1 MKKALIL
8 TYYFPPH
15 NGVAGWR
22 AYSWSRYLHKYKIY
36 PTIMTRHW
44 QGNEN
49 KWDDSTREDTRPPVI
64 EQQEHSSVLFLP
76 FQHSLLKK
84 IAGTFIFKIKIISKL
99 FYFFTLLI
107 GRFSIEIDAYNMFK
121 KELKS
126 YLKEH
131 QFDMVIITAPP
142 QNLVRLGYYIE
153 KKYKIPVILDFRD
166 LWDNEELRDDYKP
179 GFRKRISNAIK
190 KFYLKRWL
198 KNVSLITT
206 VSQSLAEKISS
217 LVPQKVVE
225 ITNGFEAEL
234 FTNEPKKNSDFFVI
248 SYIGT
253 IYPQLDLSIIIQG
266 LNKFI
271 SQVGSQKI
279 RLNFIGTEAIDSVA
293 EKIKQNL
300 PEECLLIT
308 PRISKAEAITY
319 TTNSDVLLHA
329 AFKTYKGIYTGKLF
343 YYLGA
348 KKNILIAPGDEDVIE
363 ALIKKTDAGKV
374 AHSVDEF
381 YAALLGWY
389 EEWKK
394 AGTVPYYGKQH
405 IISNYTR
412 EHQAKL
418 FAEELLSVI
427 NE

>member
-1 MKKALIL
+1 MIL

-22 AYSWSRYLHKYKIY
+22 AYSWSRYLYKYEIY

-49 KWDDSTREDTRPPVI
+49 KWGDSTKEDTRSTTN

-76 FQHSLLKK
+76 FQHSLLKR
-84 IAGTFIFKIKIISKL
+84 IAETPIFKIKIISKL

-126 YLKEH
+126 YLKDH
-131 QFDMVIITAPP
+131 DFDMVIITAPP

-153 KKYKIPVILDFRD
+153 KKYKIPVIIDFRD
-166 LWDNEELRDDYKP
+166 LWDNEVLRDDYKP
-179 GFRKRISNAIK
+179 GLRNRITNEIK
-190 KFYLKRWL
+190 KFYFRRWL

-206 VSQSLAEKISS
+206 VSQSLAEKIGS
-217 LVPQKVVE
+217 LVSRKVVE
-225 ITNGFEAEL
+225 IMNGFEAEL
-234 FTNEPKKNSDFFVI
+234 FTGETKERNDFFVI

-271 SQVGSQKI
+271 SQVGPDKVK
-279 RLNFIGTEAIDSVA
+279 LNFIGTEAIDSVA

-319 TTNSDVLLHA
+319 TINSDVLLHA

-348 KKNILIAPGDEDVIE
+348 KKNILIAPGDEDVID
-363 ALIKKTDAGKV
+363 ALIKKTNAGKI

-381 YAALLGWY
+381 YGTLLGWY
-389 EEWKK
+389 EEWQNKG
-394 AGTVPYYGKQH
+394 AIPYHGKQH

-418 FAEELLSVI
+418 FAEELLAVI
-427 NE
+427 NES